1 MDARSRQRYEKLR
14 LIGGRDPYRRRL
26 EGCHGPMAS
35 AVHPDQEESGVNEL
49 EQWPPTPQRVVPYF
63 TEHTPIATPTS

>member
-26 EGCHGPMAS
+26 EGRHGPMAS
-35 AVHPDQEESGVNEL
+35 AVFIMIKKSQESMNLDSGL
-49 EQWPPTPQRVVPYF
+49 LLP
-63 TEHTPIATPTS
+63 SM